1 MAKSIYRYDAITKDK
16 LRDGRNVILV
26 IHPDVFFNEEKDAR
40 DWGAQC
46 SYFLEKSKNGI
57 VKIVV
62 HDRDR
67 KVVARI
73 AQKNLTDYEQ
83 EIEGASIRDKISF
96 EEMFESLTYEGED
109 KKQELTS
116 IVSLGEIKKNKKPM
130 SVPLT
135 RKAFCLQ
142 TFRLQAT
149 EDE

>member
-1 MAKSIYRYDAITKDK
+1 MAKNMYRYDAITKDK
-16 LRDGRNVILV
+16 LKDGRIVVFV
-26 IHPDVFFNEEKDAR
+26 IHPDVFFDEEKDAR
-40 DWGAQC
+40 VWGAHC
-46 SYFLEKSKNGI
+46 SYFLERPQKGV

-62 HDRDR
+62 RDGDG

-83 EIEGASIRDKISF
+83 EIEGASIRDKVSF
-96 EEMFESLTYEGED
+96 EEMFESLISESED
-109 KKQELTS
+109 KKN
-116 IVSLGEIKKNKKPM
+116 KNSM

-142 TFRLQAT
+142 TFSLQAA